1 MIPFTDEELMPV
13 VSKIL
18 DKVRPVLVQD
28 GGDMKLLAIKNGRV
42 FIQFQ
47 GACNGCASSDVTL
60 KFGVERQLRIDIH
73 PEMEVVNVPVGSEIE
88 KYHETQS

>member
-18 DKVRPVLVQD
+18 DKVRPMLVQD

-73 PEMEVVNVPVGSEIE
+73 PEMEVVNVPVGSEIDE
-88 KYHETQS
+88 IRN

>member
-1 MIPFTDEELMPV
+1 MIPFTDEELFPV

-18 DKVRPVLVQD
+18 DKVRPMLVND
-28 GGDMKLLAIKNGRV
+28 GGDMKLLDIKNGRV

-47 GACNGCASSDVTL
+47 GACNGCSASDQTL

-73 PEMEVVNVPVGSEIE
+73 PQIQVINIPIGKESELE
-88 KYHETQS
+88 NYK

>member
-18 DKVRPVLVQD
+18 DKVRPMLVKD

-47 GACNGCASSDVTL
+47 GACSGCSSSDVTL

-73 PEMEVVNVPVGSEIE
+73 PEMEVINVQNESEIE
-88 KYHETQS
+88 KYQ

>member
-18 DKVRPVLVQD
+18 DKVRPMLVQD

-88 KYHETQS
+88 IDETRN

>member
-18 DKVRPVLVQD
+18 DKVRPMLVQD
-28 GGDMKLLAIKNGRV
+28 GGDMKLLSVKNGRV

-47 GACNGCASSDVTL
+47 GACSGCASSDMTL

-73 PEMEVVNVPVGSEIE
+73 PEMEVISVKSESEIPR
-88 KYHETQS
+88 

>member
-18 DKVRPVLVQD
+18 DKVRPMLVQD
-28 GGDMKLLAIKNGRV
+28 GGDMKLLAVKNGRV

-47 GACNGCASSDVTL
+47 GACNGCTSSDMTL

-73 PEMEVVNVPVGSEIE
+73 PEMEVINVPIGKEIE
-88 KYHETQS
+88 ALNEI

>member
-1 MIPFTDEELMPV
+1 MIPFTDEELLPV

-18 DKVRPVLVQD
+18 DKVRPMLVKD

-47 GACNGCASSDVTL
+47 GACNGCASSDLTL

-73 PEMEVVNVPVGSEIE
+73 PQMEVVNVPIGSELE
-88 KYHETQS
+88 SYQ

>member
-13 VSKIL
+13 VSKVL
-18 DKVRPVLVQD
+18 DKVRPMLAQD
-28 GGDMKLLAIKNGRV
+28 GGDMKLLAVKNGRV

-47 GACNGCASSDVTL
+47 GACNGCASSDMTL

-73 PEMEVVNVPVGSEIE
+73 PEMEVVNVKNESEIP
-88 KYHETQS
+88 Q